1 MYVRLFEHPNVVL
14 TRPSS
19 TPAMSSRAQRQVPE
33 FTAGRLS
40 HRNPHGSHRSTR
52 GCSQILCRVI
62 GSRSYER
69 GMLGDH
75 TYVVFSFF
83 FQAVWKR
90 RISIFRRTGKIDK
103 TVHELSQYLDTF
115 YTDVEGWLELAD
127 IYASSNQYAS
137 IPMTSA
143 RTDELARY
151 EYSLQSLMHVLLLA
165 PQNPFYVLQA
175 AETAYTA
182 GDLALSIKMFLMV
195 VDMTDGDD
203 SESLVESTPLGIT
216 VRAWYGVKLV
226 SVLAR
231 YFRSEKAM
239 VTSCSVRNASPRMHG
254 WRQALPPIRPL
265 RKTPSCSTSLQR
277 SDYGLHT
284 RVLDKRVGLPK
295 GERKCLLGW
304 LPLDLSLVGSLLR
317 KGVRSAVMPRR
328 LIC

>member
-19 TPAMSSRAQRQVPE
+19 TPAMSSGAQRQVPE

-52 GCSQILCRVI
+52 GSSQILCRVI

-137 IPMTSA
+137 IPMTRHGLTSWPDTNIPCN
-143 RTDELARY
+143 R
-151 EYSLQSLMHVLLLA
+151 SC
-165 PQNPFYVLQA
+165 
-175 AETAYTA
+175 
-182 GDLALSIKMFLMV
+182 MF
-195 VDMTDGDD
+195 
-203 SESLVESTPLGIT
+203 
-216 VRAWYGVKLV
+216 
-226 SVLAR
+226 
-231 YFRSEKAM
+231 
-239 VTSCSVRNASPRMHG
+239 SCSHHRTHSTCCK
-254 WRQALPPIRPL
+254 RQ
-265 RKTPSCSTSLQR
+265 KQ
-277 SDYGLHT
+277 HT
-284 RVLDKRVGLPK
+284 RPAT
-295 GERKCLLGW
+295 
-304 LPLDLSLVGSLLR
+304 S
-317 KGVRSAVMPRR
+317 RSQSRCFSWWW
-328 LIC
+328 I